1 MRHPIYPSYSENDK
15 LVDYLSI
22 LIKAVSN
29 GRHNI
34 KVAVGPWPTTAT
46 ANPRASRPSYTI
58 FLPLPKKISPEY
70 AEKLK
75 MFAAHEAGH
84 VAYSFSQDDLI
95 TAMEAGKKDKLFGH
109 VLNAFEDIRIEHLIE
124 RDIKLSSTN
133 LLPMEF
139 TKFRRLFAEQMGS
152 GKEGMFKLVLK
163 GQFALN
169 KVEFKLKDEVLE
181 QIFRQNFSSMFSD
194 STINTIVDDNYH
206 STEELINLTTKFTA
220 KLRELFPPKESEG
233 DEEGDQSSD
242 GQPSEG
248 DNESNSE
255 KPGKGKQSQKGKG
268 KGKGEQG
275 EEESDSS
282 ESSKGKGQKG
292 KGKNQQKKGILETA
306 EGLRTESMV
315 GEEEDLME
323 GDVEM
328 MKELLEQLNAALQS
342 IQGGGGEIE
351 YNEKFRV
358 RDFVDKNSKANV
370 IKKYNHSI
378 QGFKRL
384 LLGGWRAPQ
393 NILYP
398 EIELGEIDP
407 ELLWKGKFKG
417 RDRRIYQD
425 QRQVLADGLNVLVL
439 LDNSGSMSSY
449 TTQLSNIGVVLD
461 IACKATAAQSNIH
474 SRIVYFTNI
483 CVVAK
488 NYEDK
493 HAMVPT
499 NSSLSSY
506 QSGTPT
512 DQTLGYELPGLLS
525 RDGDKFL
532 VIVTDGAPSDS
543 RAMISYLDRYRQFGV
558 KILYIEF
565 GSHSTEFTDHVDYAI
580 CYKGDQMKDLPVL
593 LSKDLQKVIKDHAKH
608 RKIS

>member
-1 MRHPIYPSYSENDK
+1 MRHPIYPAYSENDQ
-15 LVDYLSI
+15 LIDYLSI
-22 LIKAVSN
+22 LIKAVAN

-46 ANPRASRPSYTI
+46 SNPRSPRPNYTI

-84 VAYSFSQDDLI
+84 VAYSFSEDDLI
-95 TAMEAGKKDKLFGH
+95 TAMEEGKKDKLFGH

-139 TKFRRLFAEQMGS
+139 IKFRRLFAEQMGS

-169 KVEFKLKDEVLE
+169 KVDFKLKDELLE
-181 QIFRQNFSSMFSD
+181 QIFKKNFSSMFSEGTID
-194 STINTIVDDNYH
+194 TVINSNYQSTG
-206 STEELINLTTKFTA
+206 ELIKLTTKFTA
-220 KLRELFPPKESEG
+220 KLRELFPPKETEG
-233 DEEGDQSSD
+233 EDEGDQSSD

-248 DNESNSE
+248 DDASESE
-255 KPGKGKQSQKGKG
+255 KPGKGKQSQKGKRKG

-275 EEESDSS
+275 DDESDSS
-282 ESSKGKGQKG
+282 EPSKGKGQKG
-292 KGKNQQKKGILETA
+292 KGQQKKGILETA

-328 MKELLEQLNAALQS
+328 MKELLEQLNNALQS
-342 IQGGGGEIE
+342 NQGGGGDIE
-351 YNEKFRV
+351 YDEKFRV
-358 RDFVDKNSKANV
+358 KEFVDKNSKSNV
-370 IKKYNHSI
+370 VKKYAHSI

-384 LLGGWRAPQ
+384 LLGGWRAPK

-461 IACKATAAQSNIH
+461 VACKATAAQSNIH
-474 SRIVYFTNI
+474 SRIVYFTNT

-488 NYEDK
+488 DYEDK
-493 HAMVPT
+493 HAMVP
-499 NSSLSSY
+499 SSTKLAGY

-512 DQTLGYELPGLLS
+512 DETLGYELPGLLS

-532 VIVTDGAPSDS
+532 VIVTDGSPSDS
-543 RAMISYLDRYRQFGV
+543 RAMINYLDRYRQFGV

-565 GSHSTEFTDHVDYAI
+565 GSRSTEFANHVDYAI

-608 RKIS
+608 RKVS